1 MCVCLLRF
9 LNLKIQEGEAHNIFC
24 PAFDCYQL
32 VPVEVIESV
41 VSREMDKRYLQF
53 DIKVTRLKSF
63 CISLRFDRRQAGGLT
78 WYLVSWLMM
87 LTGICGEQ
95 SSHPMVPW
103 ARMWK
108 GCETEHTGSR
118 DFNVWS
124 ASLPSAQGSCCRL
137 WQRTPFLLV
146 STVLNTGKSFHLI
159 VFRCIWMHFHGA
171 CSVAVT

>member
-95 SSHPMVPW
+95 SSHPMVP
-103 ARMWK
+103 
-108 GCETEHTGSR
+108 
-118 DFNVWS
+118 
-124 ASLPSAQGSCCRL
+124 
-137 WQRTPFLLV
+137 
-146 STVLNTGKSFHLI
+146 
-159 VFRCIWMHFHGA
+159 
-171 CSVAVT
+171 